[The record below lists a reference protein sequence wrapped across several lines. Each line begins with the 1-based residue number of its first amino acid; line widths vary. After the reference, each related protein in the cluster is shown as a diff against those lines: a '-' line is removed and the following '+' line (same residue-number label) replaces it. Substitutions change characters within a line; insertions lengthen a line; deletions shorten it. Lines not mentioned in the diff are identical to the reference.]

1 MKNYKTIHDILGK
14 DHFPVK
20 VEEPMDFYLVA
31 EKGLAA
37 TVIQN
42 FKSSFSLGISQIASI
57 LSSSEPTLY
66 RRIKENKSLPQQE
79 AIKLLEA
86 TDLFLYGEEVLGN
99 REDFFKWME
108 LPNTA
113 LGGLR
118 PMQVISYPEGISKV
132 RDLLTRIEYNVYS

>member
-1 MKNYKTIHDILGK
+1 MRSYFDIQDILGK
-14 DHFPVK
+14 ENFSNEVN
-20 VEEPMDFYLVA
+20 EPMDYYYVA
-31 EKGLAA
+31 EKGLPSA
-37 TVIQN
+37 VIQN
-42 FKSSFSLGISQIASI
+42 FKSSFSIGLSQIASI
-57 LSSSEPTLY
+57 LSTSEPTLY
-66 RRIKENKSLPQQE
+66 RRIKENKSLPKQE

-86 TDLFLYGEEVLGN
+86 TDLFLYGEELFGSK
-99 REDFFKWME
+99 EDFFKWME